1 VSTRMQIPTTL
12 TRTSFSRRQAG
23 LLLAV
28 TTPEWMVCV
37 SPTTPSLFFRPF
49 AWLDTGNDAGQTVQF
64 THAQHLQPD
73 SVASPDVRVGIWLHR
88 HPERRRVL
96 QSSVSVKR
104 HLSCIFPAHPRSL
117 ASVLIPRPAA
127 RRVSA
132 SASPPSGLRLS
143 ENLFDKPPQRA
154 RTRRFSEPS
163 VKAPLGTWERGTSRR
178 FAQECPEGNPGKY
191 KQGETQWHSTKTSRN

>member
-1 VSTRMQIPTTL
+1 VSPHIQLFTTL
-12 TRTSFSRRQAG
+12 TRTSFSRRQVG

-28 TTPEWMVCV
+28 TNPERMVCV
-37 SPTTPSLFFRPF
+37 SPTTLSPGSRFF
-49 AWLDTGNDAGQTVQF
+49 AWRDAHNDAGQTVQF
-64 THAQHLQPD
+64 PHAQHLQPD
-73 SVASPDVRVGIWLHR
+73 LAASTDDRVGTWLHR

-132 SASPPSGLRLS
+132 FTAFRKSFRQNSAQDADEKIFRTFRKSAAWHLGAGHLASL
-143 ENLFDKPPQRA
+143 RA
-154 RTRRFSEPS
+154 RVS
-163 VKAPLGTWERGTSRR
+163 RGQSG
-178 FAQECPEGNPGKY
+178 QI
-191 KQGETQWHSTKTSRN
+191 QGETQWHSTKTNRN